1 MSVETTPA
9 LDVIHLSVNFEN
21 GSGELQALEDV
32 TFRVWPQEFVCLL
45 GPSGSGKST
54 LLRVLA
60 GLVPP
65 TQGEI
70 RFAGGRTPRIG
81 YVFQQANLM
90 PWRTVLENIMLPL
103 ELQGVPPDEAR
114 RQAQAWVE
122 RVGLNGFESAWPRDL
137 SGAWH
142 SALPLHGR

>member
-60 GLVPP
+60 GWCRLPRGKFALLV
-65 TQGEI
+65 
-70 RFAGGRTPRIG
+70 GGLR
-81 YVFQQANLM
+81 
-90 PWRTVLENIMLPL
+90 
-103 ELQGVPPDEAR
+103 
-114 RQAQAWVE
+114 
-122 RVGLNGFESAWPRDL
+122 
-137 SGAWH
+137 
-142 SALPLHGR
+142 ALVMCFSRPI

>member
-1 MSVETTPA
+1 
-9 LDVIHLSVNFEN
+9 
-21 GSGELQALEDV
+21 
-32 TFRVWPQEFVCLL
+32 
-45 GPSGSGKST
+45 
-54 LLRVLA
+54 
-60 GLVPP
+60 
-65 TQGEI
+65 
-70 RFAGGRTPRIG
+70 
-81 YVFQQANLM
+81 M